1 MVYTGQKSLFFAP
14 FPWYNQRMHELSI
27 TQSILEI
34 ALRHGEQAQASKITA
49 LNLVIGQL
57 SSVVDD
63 SVQFYWDMIAE
74 GTLAEGALLHFKRLP
89 ARLECLDCGQIYTL
103 EGSQLDGCPA
113 CESMKV
119 KVIAGKD
126 FRLESIEVET

>member
-1 MVYTGQKSLFFAP
+1 
-14 FPWYNQRMHELSI
+14 MHELSI

-34 ALRHGEQAQASKITA
+34 ALRHGKQAQATKITS

-74 GTLAEGALLHFKRLP
+74 GTLAEGAQLHFKRIP
-89 ARLECLDCGQIYTL
+89 AQLECQDCGQAYSL
-103 EGSQLDGCPA
+103 EGNQLEGCPN
-113 CESMKV
+113 CESTKV
-119 KVIAGKD
+119 KVIAGKE
-126 FRLESIEVET
+126 FQLESIEIENDGTGN